1 MPIITC
7 LYIFD
12 SLIVICA
19 FILMIFIVNER
30 YSFISVLKFQS
41 YIIMQ
46 RNFSKKKLDLYIFE
60 VLTSIGLS
68 FVLQLESVG
77 LIILIPSTCM
87 GSFDLG
93 TRILIFLSTILS
105 MDIKLVILVLILII
119 KSRAYP

>member
-1 MPIITC
+1 
-7 LYIFD
+7 
-12 SLIVICA
+12 
-19 FILMIFIVNER
+19 MIFIVNER

-119 KSRAYP
+119 